1 MEGFHHL
8 NNKISVKQLPGKT
21 ECSWH
26 KEHEETGKAYTHDEI
41 FTSNVCPIMWHTLY
55 PYFLGAL
62 YGAKFT
68 YNDRG
73 DCHVCC
79 PAEKGVDVLVKV
91 RSNDGK
97 FETGVPSDWRDVI
110 HAEVVKVN
118 GLCDYNHKVG
128 DRFVF
133 PTCMKKQY
141 ACPAGIHNMFPF
153 LDIEIPKCINLK
165 KIRCTD
171 WLENIYYSINNAD
184 SKEPTD
190 E

>member
-1 MEGFHHL
+1 MK
-8 NNKISVKQLPGKT
+8 NKISVKQLPGKT
-21 ECSWH
+21 ECPWH
-26 KEHEETGKAYTHDEI
+26 KKHEKTGKVYTESEI
-41 FTSNVCPIMWHTLY
+41 FSSNVCPIMWHTLY

-68 YNDRG
+68 YNEQG

-91 RSNDGK
+91 RPNDGK
-97 FETGVPSDWRDVI
+97 FEEGVPADWRDVI

-118 GLCDYNHKVG
+118 GPCDYNHKVG

-133 PTCMKKQY
+133 PTCMKTKY

-153 LDIEIPKCINLK
+153 LHIEIPKCINLK

-171 WLENIYYSINNAD
+171 WLENIYYSID
-184 SKEPTD
+184 EGGLKE
-190 E
+190 